1 VKECFRIFPDL
12 PGPFFRFVAM
22 VPLTGYT
29 KRTRFV
35 NVLFFVHFRL
45 KKTEMS
51 AARLPS
57 QLDMN
62 KKRGFP
68 SPVKRWKGLAEPS

>member
-1 VKECFRIFPDL
+1 
-12 PGPFFRFVAM
+12 M

-57 QLDMN
+57 QLNLNGKCAFLHLSSDG
-62 KKRGFP
+62 KD
-68 SPVKRWKGLAEPS
+68 

>member
-1 VKECFRIFPDL
+1 MKECFRIFPDL

-35 NVLFFVHFRL
+35 NVLFCVFQAQENRNASCTVAL
-45 KKTEMS
+45 S
-51 AARLPS
+51 AGHEWK
-57 QLDMN
+57 MC
-62 KKRGFP
+62 FP
-68 SPVKRWKGLAEPS
+68 SPAKWWKGLAEPS